1 MDLSGIQFGYVLLW
15 EFNIVKDIGKTK
27 HQESQNERVLFCIV
41 GNRDSWN

>member
-27 HQESQNERVLFCIV
+27 YQESQNERALFCIV